1 MAKIKA
7 PKRAV
12 ADFILK
18 PNRLRLFLIYLLMFV
33 LALILGYGIRWI
45 FYRDTFTQEFLQN
58 QGAGTALLI
67 IGGALLLSFTEYSR
81 WTLRIINRNVLEGPT
96 GMFGDRLRMPIE
108 TIDWKRTQRSL
119 ASRFKIGNAIYGE
132 DRQRILVSPWF
143 FNSGQFSELLELIG
157 YEGE

>member
-1 MAKIKA
+1 MAKIKTS
-7 PKRAV
+7 KRPV

-45 FYRDTFTQEFLQN
+45 FYRETFTQEFLQS
-58 QGAGTALLI
+58 QGFGTVLLVF
-67 IGGALLLSFTEYSR
+67 GAALLLSITEYSR
-81 WTLRIINRNVLEGPT
+81 WTLRIIDRNVLEGPT
-96 GMFGDRLRMPIE
+96 GMFGDRMRMPIE

-119 ASRFKIGNAIYGE
+119 ASWLKVGNAIYGE

-143 FNSGQFSELLELIG
+143 FNPDQFTELLELIG
-157 YEGE
+157 YGEE